1 MTDLDRSKI
10 LLRSRDGYITGYE
23 LGGILREVYHL
34 EMEMETEQ
42 YVLGITTVCDT
53 DEGFDRFLRAMREID
68 DTCQRETRRD
78 LHREIVI
85 DQEWMKPLVQNMRI
99 ARAVESEKKLVPLL
113 ESEGRVSLLISARGS
128 ADSAWRS
135 DNQRTFRYFGEI
147 SKTRS

>member
-1 MTDLDRSKI
+1 
-10 LLRSRDGYITGYE
+10 
-23 LGGILREVYHL
+23 
-34 EMEMETEQ
+34 METEQ

-113 ESEGRVSLLISARGS
+113 ESEGRVSGEFLYLYPPGVPLIVPGEVITRELLDTLERYQRQGVEIQGM
-128 ADSAWRS
+128 ADLKGRWIQTVR
-135 DNQRTFRYFGEI
+135 
-147 SKTRS
+147 